1 MTADSPQPIPG
12 SAARNGAASD
22 PVPADPARQPSGA
35 APGRGA
41 AAGPGPL
48 AGGPPPRNPAP
59 RNPAPRAAAGTG
71 ADADLVPEADLVLGD
86 HPVWDDYPDPECGRP
101 VEFAG
106 MTVEELADLEVPARV
121 PLWPVDD
128 PGPAF
133 AQDELL
139 DTAAAGVSLGM
150 FADKAHARLGELSD
164 DELVGVMRAWR
175 RQASWAQAREL
186 AAVAELAH
194 RRPAPQA
201 GAAGGGPGGVPWR
214 FSEFVGDEVAA
225 ALTMTS
231 MAAGYHLDLALLAHR
246 WTATAGALER
256 GRIDL
261 PRARVLLDALAPLA
275 GEHAAAVQ
283 AAVLP
288 RAPQMTTGQL
298 RAAVAKAV
306 LATDPEAAVRARKT
320 AEKDARVEYG
330 IDSAGTGS
338 LSGRCLPPA
347 GALAADQRL
356 GGIARWWKKQGA
368 VAGMD
373 MLRARVYLALLLG
386 QDVTRPPADLL
397 PPASPTQPGGGSE
410 PGGQPDPTSA
420 GQPVPAGFRRNGTGS
435 GPQPAAG
442 RDAAAGGQPAAG
454 PAAALGGQPAAGAA
468 GQVAPLAGSVNLT
481 LPLATLLGWSQAP
494 GEAGRFGPLDA
505 QTARDIAQAAAASP
519 AARWHLTITGTDG
532 QAVAHGCAI
541 RRLGP
546 GQRWRFILDTEPIAR
561 GRCDHR
567 NAEPG
572 YRPSLRLAHLVKSRT
587 RRCCYPGCRRQAARC
602 DEDHTIPH
610 DQDGLTCECNLAP
623 LCRFHHR
630 LKQSQGWR
638 LEQTAPGVMTWITP
652 GRRRHTTHPTRQDDT
667 PLPRQQPT

>member
-12 SAARNGAASD
+12 SAAGHGGATD
-22 PVPADPARQPSGA
+22 ADPGPGDPPAQQPSGA
-35 APGRGA
+35 TPGRGTA
-41 AAGPGPL
+41 VGPGPVPGDL
-48 AGGPPPRNPAP
+48 PPQ
-59 RNPAPRAAAGTG
+59 NPAPRAAAGTG
-71 ADADLVPEADLVLGD
+71 AEAGPVPEADLVPDD

-101 VEFAG
+101 VEFEG

-194 RRPAPQA
+194 RRA
-201 GAAGGGPGGVPWR
+201 GWADPRPGGGPGR
-214 FSEFVGDEVAA
+214 FSEFAGDEVAA
-225 ALTMTS
+225 ALTMTG
-231 MAAGYHLDLALLAHR
+231 MAAGYHLDLALLLHR
-246 WTATAGALER
+246 WTATAGLLEC
-256 GRIDL
+256 GQIDL
-261 PRARVLLDALAPLA
+261 PRARVILDGLAPLA
-275 GEHAAAVQ
+275 GAHAAAVE

-306 LATDPEAAVRARKT
+306 LATDPAAAVRARKT

-397 PPASPTQPGGGSE
+397 PPASPTQPGG
-410 PGGQPDPTSA
+410 QPDPTPA

-435 GPQPAAG
+435 GSGGQPATGPAGAAGAQPAAG
-442 RDAAAGGQPAAG
+442 AA
-454 PAAALGGQPAAGAA
+454 GGQPAAGAA
-468 GQVAPLAGSVNLT
+468 GPVAPLAGSVNLT

-532 QAVAHGCAI
+532 QAIAHGCAI

-546 GQRWRFILDTEPIAR
+546 GQRWRFILETEPIAR

-572 YRPSLRLAHLVKSRT
+572 YRPSPRLAHLVKTRT
-587 RRCCYPGCRRQAARC
+587 LRCCYPGCRRQAVRC

-667 PLPRQQPT
+667 PLPRQPPT